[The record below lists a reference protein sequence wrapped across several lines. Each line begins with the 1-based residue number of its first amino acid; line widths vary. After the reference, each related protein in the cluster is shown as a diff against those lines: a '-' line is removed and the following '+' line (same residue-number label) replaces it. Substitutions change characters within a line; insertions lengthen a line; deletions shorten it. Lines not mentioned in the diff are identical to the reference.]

1 MPWRRRCKMIQVT
14 KKIVNYLLCL
24 SIASYPVNPAV
35 AEDPVAS
42 ASKVVEQT
50 TLAAQADAEAYVAG
64 DFQRIMGRITGEL
77 MDLTQGSEVLTEYTL
92 LIRQLTAEFEAM
104 SQLDVE
110 SLRQQAATSQNLEE
124 FIQRYEETVRKL
136 FMAQWTPVQQEAAF
150 QKARDFIKLLAND
163 FENTCRDGRAD
174 AEKSYMSEGYAVPK
188 YVSYFE
194 GKVSLGAGDELG
206 LELNYGIETAGSEQ
220 AAKDRRLAIDISTGA
235 AEITA
240 SAWLAQTS
248 GMATFSAGS
257 TGAMLAAAAPYM
269 LAVVAVVMI
278 VTSVSARAE
287 AYKMAKKV
295 IKANELL
302 ASGTPDHE
310 DVNRF
315 YRDSCKAYSGLFSK
329 VAAVFGRLPKDGS
342 SNEDVEKA
350 EQLKPAM
357 KIWENESN
365 EFDKNI
371 CRMNLDLLYKENGC
385 VSSDISDVEFEQLVN
400 NQDSKAACVED
411 KMAGVIRSNVQGR
424 SCELP
429 LAEGERKA
437 TVEKAMT
444 YNDAYNEKYSMERIS
459 GFLAAKV
466 ALSFQNQY
474 QTQQNFRNIAYEDV
488 TRYQELALEKVFA
501 YVKLIQ
507 ELRPLS
513 EGEELL
519 MKEKAAMEQFYI
531 YRNQVLELSV
541 TAIQVIFEESSKEK
555 LIKEFEALSKPLK
568 SFKNRHAHIREVR
581 ELHKSFERIYKI
593 VGEL

>member
-1 MPWRRRCKMIQVT
+1 MIPMT

-24 SIASYPVNPAV
+24 SIASYPINPAV
-35 AEDPVAS
+35 AEDPVDS

-50 TLAAQADAEAYVAG
+50 TLAAKADAEAYVVE
-64 DFQRIMGRITGEL
+64 DFHRIMGRITGEL
-77 MDLTQGSEVLTEYTL
+77 VDLTQGDAVLKEYTQMVQEL
-92 LIRQLTAEFEAM
+92 SAEFEEM
-104 SQLDVE
+104 SQLDIE
-110 SLRQQAATSQNLEE
+110 SLRQQAATSQDLEE
-124 FIQRYEETVRKL
+124 FIQRYEESVRKL

-150 QKARDFIKLLAND
+150 QKARDFIQLLATD
-163 FENTCRDGRAD
+163 FENTCQDGRGD

-188 YVSYFE
+188 YVTYFE

-206 LELNYGIETAGSEQ
+206 LELNYGIETAGSEE

-269 LAVVAVVMI
+269 IAVVAVVMI

-302 ASGTPDHE
+302 ASATPDHE
-310 DVNRF
+310 DVNKF
-315 YRDSCKAYSGLFSK
+315 YRESCKAYSGLFSR

-350 EQLKPAM
+350 EKLKPAM
-357 KIWENESN
+357 EAWENESI

-371 CRMNLDLLYKENGC
+371 CQMNLDLLYRENGC
-385 VSSDISDVEFEQLVN
+385 ASSDISDVELEQLVK
-400 NQDSKAACVED
+400 NQNPKAACVED
-411 KMAGVIRSNVQGR
+411 RMSGVIRSNVQGR

-437 TVEKAMT
+437 TLEKAMT
-444 YNDAYNEKYSMERIS
+444 YNDAYNDKYSLERIS
-459 GFLAAKV
+459 EFLAAKV
-466 ALSFQNQY
+466 TLSFQNQY
-474 QTQQNFRNIAYEDV
+474 QTQQEFRNIAHEEV
-488 TRYQELALEKVFA
+488 TRYQNLALEKVFA
-501 YVKLIQ
+501 FVKLVQ

-519 MKEKAAMEQFYI
+519 MKEKQALDQFHA
-531 YRNQVLELSV
+531 YRNQVLEMSV
-541 TAIQVIFEESSKEK
+541 TAIQVIFEEASKEK
-555 LIKEFEALSKPLK
+555 LLKEFENLEKPLK
-568 SFKNRHAHIREVR
+568 AFKNRHAHIKEVR